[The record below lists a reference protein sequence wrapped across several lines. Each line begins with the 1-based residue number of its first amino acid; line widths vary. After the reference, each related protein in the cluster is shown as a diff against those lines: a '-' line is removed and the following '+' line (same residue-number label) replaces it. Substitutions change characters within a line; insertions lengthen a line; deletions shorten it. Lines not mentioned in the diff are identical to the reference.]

1 MLDFLRLDRQPVD
14 VAAPTLGSVGG
25 VPVTNTLLTAVLVS
39 ILLMFAGLYLRQRLR
54 LIPTT
59 FQNWMEYLYDQIL
72 TLINQITGDQEMSKR
87 IFPLVGALFV
97 YLGVA
102 NLITLLPGLSSI
114 TINGTSLL
122 RTPSADI
129 NLPLALAIGSMILI
143 QIRAITVKGLGSYL
157 HQYFQ
162 VGPLISGFRSGFKD
176 GLLALVHFFVGLLD
190 VIAEF
195 AKMISLAFRLFGN
208 MFAGELL
215 AVLILGAFAYVLPA
229 VWLSMNIL
237 FAVVQALVFG
247 ALVAGYYT
255 LAVKQ
260 TGEDQS

>member
-1 MLDFLRLDRQPVD
+1 MFDLFRLDRQPVD
-14 VAAPTLGSVGG
+14 VAPPTLLSVEGF
-25 VPVTNTLLTAVLVS
+25 PVVNTLLTAVLVTAV
-39 ILLMFAGLYLRQRLR
+39 LAVVGWYLRPRLQ
-54 LIPTT
+54 LIPNKL
-59 FQNWMEYLYDQIL
+59 QNWLEYLYEQML
-72 TLINQITGDQEMSKR
+72 TLIEQITSDRDMARR

-102 NLITLLPGLSSI
+102 NLLTLLPGLSSL
-114 TINGTSLL
+114 TVNGTPLL

-143 QIRAITVKGLGSYL
+143 QVRAISVKGLASYL
-157 HQYFQ
+157 QEYFQ
-162 VGPLISGFRSGFKD
+162 FGRLIDGFRSGFKD
-176 GLLALVHFFVGLLD
+176 GLLAVVHFFVGLLD
-190 VIAEF
+190 IIAEA
-195 AKMISLAFRLFGN
+195 AKVISLAFRLFGN

-215 AVLILGAFAYVLPA
+215 AVLILGAFAYGLPA
-229 VWLSMNIL
+229 VWLSMNML